1 MIQDRSDHYP
11 FREIETKWQRVWE
24 ETGLFRVRE
33 EPGRPKYYC
42 LEMFPYPS
50 GRIHMGH
57 VRNYAI
63 GDAIT
68 RYKRMRG
75 FNVLHPMGWD
85 AFGLP
90 AENAAIDNGV
100 HPAVWTYEN
109 IATMKAQ
116 MKTLGISYDWER
128 EVATCDPE
136 YYRWEQL
143 IFVKMFERGLA
154 YQKSARVNWCPGCQT
169 VLANEQ
175 VEAGRC
181 WRCDSEVVN
190 REIESWYFKITAYAE
205 ELLEWC
211 DRLVGWPERVLTMQR
226 NWIGKSEGAEFD
238 LPVVG
243 RPGLA
248 IRVFTTRPDT
258 SFGMTYAVLAP
269 EHPLVDE
276 LVADS
281 EEREAVAAFR
291 TEVGRQS
298 EIERLATD
306 RPKRGLRLKARAVNP
321 FTGVEFPLF
330 LADYVLMG
338 YGTGAIMAV
347 PGEDQRDWDF
357 AKAHGLAIIETV
369 KRPPGWEGEAYTG
382 DGVKIN
388 SGFLDGLSVAE
399 AKRKAID
406 WLVAQGRGVGKVNYR
421 LRDWGISRQRYWGAP
436 IPIVYCPGCGTVPER
451 PERLP
456 VVLPQDI
463 QITGKGGS
471 PLADVPGFVNTTC
484 PRCGGPGRRETD
496 TMDTFVESSWYFL
509 RFCSPKHA
517 GGLAE
522 ADAVHYW
529 MPVDQYTGGIEH
541 AILHL
546 LYARFYTKV
555 LRDLGYFKLDEPFQN
570 LFTQG
575 MVVKDGAKMSKSKG
589 NVVSPDDFI
598 AQLRRRHGPGVRA
611 LHGAAREGSGVERP
625 GGRGRVPLPQPRV
638 AFLPGEPAPATG
650 RAAQIRRP
658 LAAGPRLPSDGP
670 RDDPAGHDGHRGVSL
685 QYRHQRA
692 ARARQRDARLRDGVA
707 RPDLGRGAGEPA
719 RRGHRDARPPPGSV
733 RAAPRRGAV
742 GAARAPGQRV
752 PGLLARRRPGGAR
765 ARRRPGGDP
774 GRRPGADAS
783 RGAPRDRRGPAAE
796 RGAGRREGAAVAG
809 GSRGG
814 AGRRRARPA
823 GEHRHPRGR
832 EVGMTR
838 RDVLVFILAP
848 LTAAVALGG
857 CGYSLRTNL
866 PPGIESVHVPVLV
879 NRTQEPG
886 IEDFIT
892 QALTQAVVQ
901 SGVRITRNAQ
911 TADAV
916 LEGSIVEY
924 RLTSLSFDRTA
935 NVTSYRLIIGL
946 ALTFK
951 DLKQNRIIWKQD
963 RIEERADF
971 LVAGQVTQTLAREE
985 LAVQRAAVDVARA
998 IVSFAFEGF

>member
-1 MIQDRSDHYP
+1 VTQVRPDHYP
-11 FREIETKWQRVWE
+11 FREIESKWQAAWE
-24 ETGLFRVRE
+24 ATGLFRVRE
-33 EPGRPKYYC
+33 EPGRPKFYC

-75 FNVLHPMGWD
+75 YNVLHPMGWD

-90 AENAAIDNGV
+90 AENAAIENGV

-109 IATMKAQ
+109 IATMKSQ
-116 MKTLGISYDWER
+116 MKTLGISYDWDR

-154 YQKSARVNWCPGCQT
+154 YRKSARVNWCPGCQT

-175 VEAGRC
+175 VEVGRC
-181 WRCDSEVVN
+181 WRCDSEVVTKD
-190 REIESWYFKITAYAE
+190 IESWYFKITAYAE

-211 DRLVGWPERVLTMQR
+211 DRLPGWPERVLTMQR

-269 EHPLVDE
+269 EHPLVDQ
-276 LVADS
+276 LVADP
-281 EEREAVAAFR
+281 REGAAVAAFR
-291 TEVGRQS
+291 AEVARET

-306 RPKRGLRLKARAVNP
+306 RPKRGLRLQARVVNP
-321 FTGVEFPLF
+321 FSRAEVPLF

-357 AKAHGLAIIETV
+357 AKAYALPIIETV
-369 KRPPGWEGEAYTG
+369 ARPPGFTGEAYTG

-388 SGFLDGLSVAE
+388 SGFLDGLTVAE

-406 WLVAQGRGVGKVNYR
+406 WLAARGIGVGKVNYR

-436 IPIVYCPGCGTVPER
+436 IPIVYCAKCGTVPER

-456 VVLPQDI
+456 VVLPQDV

-471 PLADVPGFVNTTC
+471 PIADVPGFVNTTC
-484 PRCGGPGRRETD
+484 PRCGGPARRETD
-496 TMDTFVESSWYFL
+496 TMDTFVDSSWYFL
-509 RFCSPKHA
+509 RFCSPRHA

-555 LRDLGYFKLDEPFQN
+555 LRDLGYFKLDEPFQR

-598 AQLRRRHGPGVRA
+598 VAY
-611 LHGAAREGSGVERP
+611 GADTGRVFELFMAPPEKDLEWSDQGVEGAFRFLN
-625 GGRGRVPLPQPRV
+625 RVWRFFQTNR
-638 AFLPGEPAPATG
+638 
-650 RAAQIRRP
+650 
-658 LAAGPRLPSDGP
+658 
-670 RDDPAGHDGHRGVSL
+670 
-685 QYRHQRA
+685 
-692 ARARQRDARLRDGVA
+692 
-707 RPDLGRGAGEPA
+707 
-719 RRGHRDARPPPGSV
+719 
-733 RAAPRRGAV
+733 
-742 GAARAPGQRV
+742 
-752 PGLLARRRPGGAR
+752 
-765 ARRRPGGDP
+765 
-774 GRRPGADAS
+774 
-783 RGAPRDRRGPAAE
+783 
-796 RGAGRREGAAVAG
+796 AAVAG
-809 GSRGG
+809 
-814 AGRRRARPA
+814 AGPRPYDLSAVGRAFRRTVHETIQR
-823 GEHRHPRGR
+823 
-832 EVGMTR
+832 V
-838 RDVLVFILAP
+838 
-848 LTAAVALGG
+848 TAD
-857 CGYSLRTNL
+857 
-866 PPGIESVHVPVLV
+866 
-879 NRTQEPG
+879 
-886 IEDFIT
+886 IEDFHFNTAIS
-892 QALTQAVVQ
+892 ALHELV
-901 SGVRITRNAQ
+901 NA
-911 TADAV
+911 THAYAT
-916 LEGSIVEY
+916 E
-924 RLTSLSFDRTA
+924 SLDRA
-935 NVTSYRLIIGL
+935 
-946 ALTFK
+946 AA
-951 DLKQNRIIWKQD
+951 
-963 RIEERADF
+963 EERASLLAEAVDT
-971 LVAGQVTQTLAREE
+971 LVRLLAPFAPHLAEE
-985 LAVQRAAVDVARA
+985 LWEQLGHRNSVFRAAWPAADPAALEREAVQVVVQVDGRVRTRLVVPPEIAEDRLRKEALADEKVQPWLRSREVARVVVVPGRLVN
-998 IVSFAFEGF
+998 IVTRGTESPA

>member
-1 MIQDRSDHYP
+1 VTQDRPDHYP
-11 FREIETKWQRVWE
+11 FREIETKWQRVWD

-33 EPGRPKYYC
+33 EPGRPKFYC

-116 MKTLGISYDWER
+116 MKTLGISYDWDR

-154 YQKSARVNWCPGCQT
+154 YQKNARVNWCPSCQT

-181 WRCDSEVVN
+181 WRCDSEVITK
-190 REIESWYFKITAYAE
+190 EIAGWYFKITAYAE

-211 DRLVGWPERVLTMQR
+211 DRLTGWPERVLTMQR

-238 LPVVG
+238 LPVAG
-243 RPGLA
+243 RSGLA

-269 EHPLVDE
+269 EHPLVDQ
-276 LVADS
+276 LVEDEA
-281 EEREAVAAFR
+281 ERQAVAAFR
-291 TEVGRQS
+291 AEVARET

-306 RPKRGLRLKARAVNP
+306 RPKRGLRLRARAVNP
-321 FTGVEFPLF
+321 FNGAEVPLF

-357 AKAHGLAIIETV
+357 ATAYGLPIIETV
-369 KRPPGWEGEAYTG
+369 QRPPGWTGEAYTG
-382 DGVKIN
+382 DGPKIN
-388 SGFLDGLSVAE
+388 SGFLDSLTVAE
-399 AKRKAID
+399 AKRKSID
-406 WLVAQGRGVGKVNYR
+406 WLVERGLGIAKVNYR

-436 IPIVYCPGCGTVPER
+436 IPIVYCPKDGTVAER

-456 VVLPQDI
+456 VVLPQDV

-471 PLADVPGFVNTTC
+471 PIADVPGFVNTTC
-484 PRCGGPGRRETD
+484 PRCGGPARRDTD
-496 TMDTFVESSWYFL
+496 TMDTFVDSSWYFL
-509 RFCSPKHA
+509 RFCSPRHL
-517 GGLAE
+517 GGLADPE
-522 ADAVHYW
+522 AVHYW

-598 AQLRRRHGPGVRA
+598 VSYGADTGRVFELFMAPPEKDLEWSDQGVEGAFRFLNRVWRFFQTHRATFIEASARPSDLSAPGRAFRRTIHETIKRVTTDIDEFHFNTAISA
-611 LHGAAREGSGVERP
+611 LHELVNAMHAFATES
-625 GGRGRVPLPQPRV
+625 LDRV
-638 AFLPGEPAPATG
+638 AAEERT
-650 RAAQIRRP
+650 
-658 LAAGPRLPSDGP
+658 
-670 RDDPAGHDGHRGVSL
+670 
-685 QYRHQRA
+685 
-692 ARARQRDARLRDGVA
+692 
-707 RPDLGRGAGEPA
+707 
-719 RRGHRDARPPPGSV
+719 
-733 RAAPRRGAV
+733 
-742 GAARAPGQRV
+742 
-752 PGLLARRRPGGAR
+752 GLLAESIDTLVRLLAPFAPHLVEELWEQLGHRESVFRASWPVVDPAALERDAVQVVVQVDGRVRTRLVVSPEIAEDRLRTEALADEKVRPWLEAR
-765 ARRRPGGDP
+765 EVARVVVVP
-774 GRRPGADAS
+774 GRLVNIVT
-783 RGAPRDRRGPAAE
+783 RGGGGPA
-796 RGAGRREGAAVAG
+796 
-809 GSRGG
+809 
-814 AGRRRARPA
+814 
-823 GEHRHPRGR
+823 
-832 EVGMTR
+832 
-838 RDVLVFILAP
+838 
-848 LTAAVALGG
+848 
-857 CGYSLRTNL
+857 
-866 PPGIESVHVPVLV
+866 
-879 NRTQEPG
+879 
-886 IEDFIT
+886 
-892 QALTQAVVQ
+892 
-901 SGVRITRNAQ
+901 
-911 TADAV
+911 
-916 LEGSIVEY
+916 
-924 RLTSLSFDRTA
+924 
-935 NVTSYRLIIGL
+935 
-946 ALTFK
+946 
-951 DLKQNRIIWKQD
+951 
-963 RIEERADF
+963 
-971 LVAGQVTQTLAREE
+971 
-985 LAVQRAAVDVARA
+985 
-998 IVSFAFEGF
+998 